1 MTNDLRLRFGPF
13 EADLA
18 AGEVFHRGR
27 RLPLQE
33 KPFQILALLLRRP
46 GQLVTRQEIAAQVWP
61 NVFVQ
66 QDISLNTAIRRLRAV
81 LEKAAPQTKVIET
94 VGRRGYR
101 LRAEV
106 KSLATVDASVT
117 AGPQL
122 RLAVLP
128 FANLNESAR
137 DYFSY
142 GLTEGIINAVSR
154 LRNVFVIGQNYA
166 FTYKGSNV
174 KVQQVAEKMGVQYIL
189 EGSLQQIG
197 HRVRVTAQLI
207 DVHTHCQ
214 LMSERYDRVMKDI
227 FVLQDE
233 ITMNLLTAMRVVL
246 SEGDMARVTAK
257 GTKNLEAYL
266 KVMQATQLRQV
277 FNAPNLAMAK
287 RLAEE
292 AIALDPMYAL
302 AYSVLGS
309 ALSSEVFIGQHKDT
323 KEVLA
328 KARNY
333 SEKAIALDD
342 SLGFAHSTLSWT
354 LLMNREY
361 DRAIS
366 EAQRGLDLEP
376 GSAQANHNLGMC
388 LSYCGQY
395 EQSIPLLKRALLLS
409 PVPKPSTLGTLGNV
423 YRMLGQY
430 HEAIAAYKEV
440 TQHEPDYL
448 PGHLGLAA
456 TYILAGK
463 ESEARAEAAEA
474 IRINP
479 NFSLK
484 QFANSHP
491 MKNRTDLMD
500 RYIGPLR
507 KAGLK

>member
-66 QDISLNTAIRRLRAV
+66 QDLSLNTAMRRLRAA
-81 LEKAAPQTKVIET
+81 LEKADPLTEVIET

-106 KSLATVDASVT
+106 KSLATVGASVPADT
-117 AGPQL
+117 KL

-128 FANLNESAR
+128 FTDLDDSVR
-137 DYFSY
+137 DFFSDA
-142 GLTEGIINAVSR
+142 LTGGIINAVSK
-154 LRNVFVIGQNYA
+154 LRNVFVIGRYFT
-166 FTYKGSNV
+166 FTYKGRNV
-174 KVQQVAEKMGVQYIL
+174 TVQQVAEEMGVQYVL
-189 EGSLQQIG
+189 EGNVQRIG
-197 HRVRVTAQLI
+197 GKVRVTAQLV

-233 ITMNLLTAMRVVL
+233 ITMNVLTAMRVVL
-246 SEGDMARVTAK
+246 SEGEMVRVTAK

-277 FNAPNLAMAK
+277 FNAPNLDMAK

-292 AIALDPMYAL
+292 AIALDPNYAM

-309 ALSSEVFIGQHKDT
+309 ALSSEVSIGQHKNT

-333 SEKAIALDD
+333 SEKAVALDD

-354 LLMNREY
+354 LIMNREY

-376 GSAQANHNLGMC
+376 GSAQASHNLGMC
-388 LSYCGQY
+388 LSYSGQY
-395 EQSIPLLKRALLLS
+395 EQAVPWLKRALLLS
-409 PVPKPSTLGTLGNV
+409 PAPKPTTLGTLGLA
-423 YRMLGQY
+423 YRNLGQY
-430 HEAIAAYKEV
+430 QESIAAFKDA
-440 TQHEPDYL
+440 TQSEPDYL

-463 ESEARAEAAEA
+463 EPEARAETAEV

-479 NFSLK
+479 NFSLEK
-484 QFANSHP
+484 YAKSHP
-491 MKNRTDLMD
+491 MKNRSHLMN
-500 RYIGPLR
+500 RYIEPLR